1 MQPWVWLLMVTE
13 PFSRAHCPVSLE
25 GLMATLAELLLSVGV
40 ASIHVSPDLSNL
52 SHRYDHISF

>member
-40 ASIHVSPDLSNL
+40 ASIQVSSDLSKF
-52 SHRYDHISF
+52 IT